1 MKEII
6 TVLVI
11 AIALSMDTFSLSLGI
26 GTCNLPRKKMILFSI
41 IVGIMHFIMPLIGNF
56 IGGKIVSIFTLNSNF
71 LLGIILIYLALT
83 MLFDLLK
90 EEEKKIDLKIA
101 NMLLFAFGVSIDSFS
116 TGLGLQAITS
126 NMIAAVMI
134 FSITSFCFTYLG
146 LLIGK
151 YANKILGTYATIFG
165 AILLICIGVLHL
177 CK

>member
-26 GTCNLPRKKMILFSI
+26 GTYNFRKRKMMLFSS
-41 IVGIMHFIMPLIGNF
+41 IVGIMHFIMPLLGNF
-56 IGGKIVSIFTLNSNF
+56 VGNKIIDFFTINSNF
-71 LLGIILIYLALT
+71 LLGIILMYLAIT
-83 MLFDLLK
+83 MFIDILK
-90 EEEKKIDLKIA
+90 NEEKEIRLSIL
-101 NMLLFAFGVSIDSFS
+101 NMFIFSFGVSIDSFS

-126 NMIAAVMI
+126 NLIPAVMI

-151 YANKILGTYATIFG
+151 YANNHLGTTASILGS
-165 AILLICIGVLHL
+165 ILLLIIGILHL